1 MLVFGYAYFPLMSTN
16 FKASLKLLLLNNMW
30 YNINIEYVIMI
41 LNDIII
47 NTIIIFNFETI
58 ADSQEAAKVIK
69 RVAVY
74 PSPSC
79 PQW

>member
-1 MLVFGYAYFPLMSTN
+1 
-16 FKASLKLLLLNNMW
+16 
-30 YNINIEYVIMI
+30 MI

-79 PQW
+79 PQ